1 MIAQRNI
8 VKRRKSRLKL
18 LCGELVKL
26 LKLYLSTNAKLTGRQ
41 RLTKLRIETFL
52 SYLLLVVLIILAL
65 QCVYLYHKVHRSI
78 HIEDDKYVHTGY
90 TNVSCYS
97 NYRGTTICC
106 ADKPY
111 LITSFINSSK
121 NPVET
126 YECYKF
132 KDID

>member
-8 VKRRKSRLKL
+8 VKRRETRLKL
-18 LCGELVKL
+18 LCGKLVKL
-26 LKLYLSTNAKLTGRQ
+26 LKLYLTPNTKLTGRQ

-52 SYLLLVVLIILAL
+52 SYLLLVVLIIFTL
-65 QCVYLYHKVHRSI
+65 QCVYLYYKVHGSI
-78 HIEDDKYVHTGY
+78 HIENIKYVHTGY

-106 ADKPY
+106 ANRPY
-111 LITSFINSSK
+111 LTTNFINDSRK
-121 NPVET
+121 PFRT